1 MGLPDDSIGILEH
14 STPRRGEGRC
24 GGYWAYFGPGMDG
37 LAVMLLK
44 IVQSGFEATADHV
57 LPEPFGPAMRM
68 IFFSVGM
75 RLEME
80 GSLSLTY

>member
-1 MGLPDDSIGILEH
+1 
-14 STPRRGEGRC
+14 
-24 GGYWAYFGPGMDG
+24 MDG

>member
-57 LPEPFGPAMRM
+57 FRNMMATLLDMKRN
-68 IFFSVGM
+68 S
-75 RLEME
+75 
-80 GSLSLTY
+80 